1 MENDAN
7 KRPRPRRTPEAFGQ
21 QPTPAQQPAPAQRPT
36 PAQQPTPAQRPTPA
50 QQPTPAQR
58 PTPAKKPTPQ
68 KRPAAPKPAA
78 PKPAASVKPM
88 PAGEEDNEKTR
99 LTDAMPKAGLKT
111 PVRGKPAPKETSPS
125 TTNGVFKAIVY
136 MTVVLLVSILL
147 AYAIVVVAND
157 VFAFIKPEGEVEV
170 VIPENASVDD
180 VSEILGDAGV
190 IEYPALFRLYAKLK
204 KESGVDKDGKSVF
217 IPGTYTVSPMEN
229 YMQLL
234 DAFKEQYVRGTVWV
248 TFPEGSTVEDII
260 ETLVEAGISDRAS
273 IISAINDYDYG
284 LDFVDDIDMSNGRYY
299 RLEGYLFPDTY
310 QFYTDSSAETVIYKM
325 LVNFKRKLAYIG
337 EDMCS
342 ERLAELGMT
351 LDEVVTLASMVE
363 KEVKYAVDYETV
375 ASVFYNRLADPAN
388 FPRLDSDATT
398 VYAIR
403 MATGTRPETLT
414 AEDVE
419 FDSPYNTRVSRG
431 LPPGAIANPGY
442 EALYCAFYPAKTKYY
457 YFVADTTGYN
467 LYARTNAGHEQN
479 KAEVKKHAASAVIA
493 GSEEET

>member
-1 MENDAN
+1 MQD
-7 KRPRPRRTPEAFGQ
+7 
-21 QPTPAQQPAPAQRPT
+21 
-36 PAQQPTPAQRPTPA
+36 
-50 QQPTPAQR
+50 
-58 PTPAKKPTPQ
+58 
-68 KRPAAPKPAA
+68 
-78 PKPAASVKPM
+78 
-88 PAGEEDNEKTR
+88 EDNEKTR

-111 PVRGKPAPKETSPS
+111 PVRGAPVKKEEASS
-125 TTNGVFKAIVY
+125 TASGLFKAIIY
-136 MTVVLLVSILL
+136 MTAVLLVSILL
-147 AYAIVVVAND
+147 SYAVIVVAND
-157 VFAFIKPEGEVEV
+157 VFAFVKPDTEVEV
-170 VIPENASVDD
+170 VIPENATVDD
-180 VSEILGDAGV
+180 VSNILGDAGV
-190 IEYPALFRLYAKLK
+190 IKYPALFRLYADLK
-204 KESGVDKDGKSVF
+204 KETGIDKDGKSVF

-260 ETLVEAGISDRAS
+260 DVLLENGISDRAS
-273 IISAINDYDYG
+273 LISAINDYDYG
-284 LDFVDDIDMSNGRYY
+284 LDFVDAIDMSNGRYY

-325 LVNFKRKLAYIG
+325 LVNFKKKLAYIG
-337 EDMCS
+337 DDMCA
-342 ERLAELGMT
+342 ERLEELGMT

-403 MATGTRPETLT
+403 MATGTRPETLS
-414 AEDVE
+414 AEDID
-419 FDSPYNTRVSRG
+419 FDNPYNTRVSRG